1 MGLMPFNVG
10 LVSIDYHPGIRS
22 VRMVYEPD
30 SEYDLSEIL
39 AYVHDMTGGTS
50 RQVEIFEGDKLMH
63 NIKHMGNAGW
73 VNIAKGQGNGL

>member
-1 MGLMPFNVG
+1 MAFNEG

-22 VRMVYEPD
+22 VRLTYEPD

-50 RQVEIFEGDKLMH
+50 RQVEIYEGDKLMH